1 MEAIMEA
8 YSCYGFDNENDDIVD
23 TSNDEVL
30 SYNEDPDYEHFIADR
45 QKQSR
50 GKAIWVHV
58 DGIHE
63 NIVDI
68 AMDFNTVHWIGGQQ
82 EIRKNYR
89 TRWQGMIIW
98 ENRMYPY
105 GISMT
110 LEKIFQNTK
119 ARWGNLLTSSDI
131 SKMYAYIPK
140 ALTRDDQYSYEE
152 SDCLP
157 AIYGDQKQKE
167 AKETNVVQAM
177 DLIAKHKGS
186 MDSAMLEFIE
196 GGGSTTQ
203 WAEAKTRYCMINK
216 ARAALKA
223 KEDAKKQT
231 LRPWQKHVAQ
241 ILEGT
246 PSKRDIIVVLDP
258 VGNCGK
264 TWFQKYWS
272 SLFPDTTVAISN
284 GKVADISFIVQQK
297 PFVNT
302 ILFNLTRSMQGII
315 AYQAIEQFKDGC
327 YCTTK
332 YQGREI
338 KNESPHMVLFTN
350 EPLNWEAC
358 SKDRWQIIEVYSDG
372 MNFNQKNFG
381 KRRPRQI
388 TGGGAEDQTS
398 NNSNNTTIVKPQK
411 TMTIPHSIERIL
423 AL

>member
-119 ARWGNLLTSSDI
+119 ARWGNLLTSNDI

-167 AKETNVVQAM
+167 AKEINVVQAM

-284 GKVADISFIVQQK
+284 GKVADLSFIVQQK

-388 TGGGAEDQTS
+388 TEGGAEDQTS

-411 TMTIPHSIERIL
+411 TMAIPHSIERIL